1 MTTNNIPPEIPRD
14 LLGGIIDQVFGGAIE
29 DTTVIEYIY
38 RVIACEFQPATPN
51 RDAVDLAREGMEL
64 YQPGQPEHIVCRELV
79 RIAESSQGAMPADE
93 WLKEHERLV
102 LAYKDA
108 VFDTTGFFLD
118 NRRAAF
124 DSVMAHARR
133 RIEGERK

>member
-1 MTTNNIPPEIPRD
+1 MTTNNIPSRWYVVGRRGMATLCQNEAD
-14 LLGGIIDQVFGGAIE
+14 AKNLVD
-29 DTTVIEYIY
+29 EYDN
-38 RVIACEFQPATPN
+38 CWPN
-51 RDAVDLAREGMEL
+51 DAPHVAVQLAPV
-64 YQPGQPEHIVCRELV
+64 Q
-79 RIAESSQGAMPADE
+79 SAMPADE